1 MNTKTKLSQQN
12 DDMELTPQQIQLM
25 QQMQQQNNYTDELK
39 DFASKI
45 ANQIENEKNIQQEEQ
60 HIMEQ
65 PVKQNLTDK
74 ILLHAK
80 EPLLV
85 SLIIMV
91 LCISNNT
98 LVHQFGKI
106 MPRLVSDDKLSI
118 IGMLLVSI
126 LGGVIYYF
134 GKKCLLDKKNI
145 I

>member
-1 MNTKTKLSQQN
+1 MNTETKMQQN

-45 ANQIENEKNIQQEEQ
+45 ASQIESEKNIQQEEPSVIETPIQ
-60 HIMEQ
+60 HSMI
-65 PVKQNLTDK
+65 DK
-74 ILLHAK
+74 ILLYAK

-98 LVHQFGKI
+98 LVQQFGII
-106 MPRLVSDDKLSI
+106 MPKLVSDDKLSI

-126 LGGVIYYF
+126 LGGVIYYI
-134 GKKCLLDKKNI
+134 GKKCFLDKKNI